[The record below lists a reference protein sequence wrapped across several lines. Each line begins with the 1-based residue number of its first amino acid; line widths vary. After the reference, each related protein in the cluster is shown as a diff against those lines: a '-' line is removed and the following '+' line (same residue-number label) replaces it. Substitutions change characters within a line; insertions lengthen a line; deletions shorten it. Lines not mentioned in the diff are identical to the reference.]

1 MTLLKSEPKIKLSMP
16 DTFSAGNPRL
26 LFDRYLRQLDQV
38 RNQRRFLVMV
48 DEFEIIERQIQER
61 KLEPTLLEFF
71 RSLIQTYP
79 WFVMAFAGL
88 HTLQEMT
95 ADYWHPLFGSV
106 TGVPVGFLDNK
117 AARRLITNPSADFP
131 LDYDEEALVRV
142 FALTNGQPY
151 LTQLVGHALVTRYNR
166 QTFEEGMERQRRFS
180 LSDVEAVIAAP
191 EFFRD
196 GDAYFTGVWSQAEQG
211 QPPIQT
217 RVLQAIAQLTDETER
232 MTDSSQI
239 AQRSGLDQ
247 NQVDAAIEAL
257 VRHEIVR
264 VHNGRCQLTVELLR
278 RWILQHRDDS

>member
-1 MTLLKSEPKIKLSMP
+1 
-16 DTFSAGNPRL
+16 
-26 LFDRYLRQLDQV
+26 
-38 RNQRRFLVMV
+38 
-48 DEFEIIERQIQER
+48 
-61 KLEPTLLEFF
+61 
-71 RSLIQTYP
+71 
-79 WFVMAFAGL
+79 
-88 HTLQEMT
+88 
-95 ADYWHPLFGSV
+95 
-106 TGVPVGFLDNK
+106 
-117 AARRLITNPSADFP
+117 
-131 LDYDEEALVRV
+131 
-142 FALTNGQPY
+142 
-151 LTQLVGHALVTRYNR
+151 
-166 QTFEEGMERQRRFS
+166 MERQRRFS